1 MSFQRKLIVV
11 ALATAMPWVSAQAQS
26 AADLKKEIDALK
38 AQLQVLQQKIDAV
51 SASAAPNEELSQ
63 KVNRLEQKQDLAN
76 DALDKSGLGGIKV
89 NGTIEAS
96 YQYNDLDKLHSFGA
110 SSGYTDSDAGV
121 AMIQIT
127 KESQDGEGVDWTL
140 RLLPGSTAYLVNE
153 ASISIPIDKTNR
165 IIGGHVPDFQG
176 YEFSFPN
183 ADPTLGNQL
192 ISHNALF
199 DLAGAAFYD
208 GIGMSHSLFNGNLAL
223 KWMVANI
230 DSGTDTGN
238 TTANNGAA
246 TNALPIYSVP
256 TLGTP
261 QSGNKT
267 YGVAVRGDYSIDE
280 YTFVGAGWLAGNG
293 NRNFSI
299 IDIDGGYTH
308 GDWAFNGQFTVGTQQ
323 GAAYT
328 GEEARWSG
336 VSAEVRY
343 KVVPRLQ
350 LIARADYLDNRT
362 NGGGTYAY
370 NGESGVPGGALSD
383 YGLGIGRERDS
394 AGNPIDDHIGANLT
408 RITLGTNYQIN
419 PNTQWKV
426 EYRLDQSTG
435 YNFLN
440 SDGVPSQTRNAFATS
455 FVLSF

>member
-1 MSFQRKLIVV
+1 MNFQRKLIVV
-11 ALATAMPWVSAQAQS
+11 ALAAAMPWVSAQAQS

-38 AQLQVLQQKIDAV
+38 AQLQLLQQKIDAV
-51 SASAAPNEELSQ
+51 SAAAAPNEELAQ

-89 NGTIEAS
+89 NGTIEVS
-96 YQYNDLDKLHSFGA
+96 YKYNDLDKLHSFGA
-110 SSGYTDSDAGV
+110 SSGYLDSDAGV

-140 RLLPGSTAYLVNE
+140 RLLPGAGTDTYLVNE
-153 ASISIPIDKTNR
+153 ASLSIPLDKTTR
-165 IIGGHVPDFQG
+165 IIAGRVVDFQG

-199 DLAGAAFYD
+199 DLAGASFYD
-208 GIGMSHSLFNGNLAL
+208 GIGLSHSLFGGNLAL

-230 DSGTDTGN
+230 DSGVDTGN
-238 TTANNGAA
+238 TTG
-246 TNALPIYSVP
+246 TNALPAFSKP

-267 YGVAVRGDYSIDE
+267 YGVAVRGDYTIDE
-280 YTFVGAGWLAGNG
+280 YTYVGAALLAGNG
-293 NRNFSI
+293 NRNFNI

-308 GDWAFNGQFTVGTQQ
+308 GDWAFNGQLTIGKQQ
-323 GAAYT
+323 GASYT
-328 GEEARWSG
+328 GDEAKWSG
-336 VSAEVRY
+336 VSAQVRY
-343 KVVPRLQ
+343 KVIPRLQ
-350 LIARADYLDNRT
+350 LIARADYLENKS

-370 NGESGVPGGALSD
+370 NADAGSPVTDSE
-383 YGLGIGRERDS
+383 YGLGIGPERDS
-394 AGNPIDDHIGANLT
+394 TGTIIDNTIGANLT
-408 RITLGTNYQIN
+408 RISLGTNYQIN

-426 EYRLDQSTG
+426 EYRLDQSSG